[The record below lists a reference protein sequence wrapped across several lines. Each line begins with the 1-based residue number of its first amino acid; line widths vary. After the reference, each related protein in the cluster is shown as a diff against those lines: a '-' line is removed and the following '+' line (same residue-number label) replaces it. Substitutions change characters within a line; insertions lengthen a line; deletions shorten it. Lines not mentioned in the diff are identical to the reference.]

1 MKAAKWILIVM
12 FTMITA
18 VYLAVY
24 LALPYFLNKYD
35 YSKLLSDAIKN
46 KTGLIVNIHDYKLNV
61 SPALNINFKA
71 GEIQAFY
78 PDKKQFLDIKKADIT
93 ISTIYLLKKEI
104 RLNRVKAGEFQLST
118 KLLKNGKTTLLQYF
132 EQNIKQADFDY
143 KFSKKHPNIYADK
156 YIIKLKDEES
166 GQKFKLKG
174 KDFKSRQSIDLK
186 NIVIESSGDMFC
198 FDRKYLGY
206 KARVTVPVVLL
217 ENSEKTLIDFTVDD
231 LYKYNFSANVN
242 TDIKIHARDKKFDYI
257 TGRTDIDN
265 FRLKLGAKTLPPSF
279 FHIVFAKDK
288 AKLVSKFY
296 TDINELTDINADI
309 KLSKPYK
316 IYMTCRC
323 PKADISNLQNT
334 IVPVL
339 NLFKI
344 KNNLSEFKTQGKLSA
359 DFKLQTDLKTIS
371 SNGTLNITNASISH
385 KSIPLKIT
393 GVNAVVD
400 FSDNAINIKK
410 SDILVNS
417 QPLKITGSVD
427 KHAAADITVS
437 AQNLA
442 LNHIINAFP
451 VLKPDKNI
459 TLGSGSVSLNAN
471 FKGKLN
477 SLKPVIKIS
486 VKNLAGAQTAKK
498 IKFSVKELVFDV
510 SAEKSNAA
518 AKYNGIIEVKD
529 VICSSTTLPAGTD
542 TIKSDLL
549 SAKITNDVI
558 QLLPAKINAGK
569 AKLTVSG
576 DIKNYMKS
584 PEANINIAGTIDSL
598 FVKSLIPSGENLLAK
613 GYLPLKTTIKTKN
626 KKADIDLKV
635 LANPQNYITPV
646 KVKSFDSTTT
656 LTTLRASISDNL
668 LTLDDATMYYAGS
681 TNSLLKDIDT
691 TNLKKA
697 INIKGKIKDLSS
709 TPVIEKLHI
718 STPTALTL
726 NIPQTKDGTL
736 NLTANITAAGKI
748 DKLSADGNISAA
760 DISIPS
766 MYVSAQNAQII
777 LNNNII
783 TVKTD
788 DLRIKDTNL
797 AIEASAKP
805 DILTSNKIDYLKLT
819 ASYIDMDYLTGLLS
833 LFNPSK
839 YAPGNDFPYIISSG
853 NLDIKS
859 FKMGVIKAQN
869 ITAKITSQKNNLY
882 ISDLFADAY
891 GGKAAAKIV
900 YNFPYTNIKADVQAR
915 GLNAASAAA
924 AFMPAD
930 KGISG
935 TLDFD
940 ASVNMMGTTPQQQ
953 LNTMKGSADV
963 LIKNGRLGQLG
974 RFEHFLYAQN
984 LLSQKLIYASL
995 NSAKQAISP
1004 QDTGMISYLKAKV
1017 KFGAG
1022 YAHLN
1027 PVLTSGPRMSM
1038 YIKGKIN
1045 LVTQDVDLK
1054 ILGKIS
1060 SDVSGSLGLLGS
1072 MTIKDFLDE
1081 HTKYGPVI
1089 ANLFDSYNTELPET
1103 DISTIPALSP
1113 AGSAQTKNFQVIISG
1128 DPDSVKAVKSFTWV
1142 NPTGTKE
1149 KILTQKVKKAIS
1161 EALPSKTSQ
1170 DTQPVLP
1177 KPQPQIQTAPQTAV
1191 PDFLDKIPDEFKK
1204 SEKNS

>member
-1 MKAAKWILIVM
+1 MEKEICYPIRILHVLNGLECGGAETLVMNLFRNIDRTKVM
-12 FTMITA
+12 FDFVVHTA
-18 VYLAVY
+18 KEGFYE
-24 LALPYFLNKYD
+24 KE
-35 YSKLLSDAIKN
+35 
-46 KTGLIVNIHDYKLNV
+46 
-61 SPALNINFKA
+61 ALN
-71 GEIQAFY
+71 
-78 PDKKQFLDIKKADIT
+78 
-93 ISTIYLLKKEI
+93 
-104 RLNRVKAGEFQLST
+104 
-118 KLLKNGKTTLLQYF
+118 
-132 EQNIKQADFDY
+132 
-143 KFSKKHPNIYADK
+143 
-156 YIIKLKDEES
+156 
-166 GQKFKLKG
+166 
-174 KDFKSRQSIDLK
+174 
-186 NIVIESSGDMFC
+186 
-198 FDRKYLGY
+198 LG
-206 KARVTVPVVLL
+206 AR
-217 ENSEKTLIDFTVDD
+217 I
-231 LYKYNFSANVN
+231 
-242 TDIKIHARDKKFDYI
+242 
-257 TGRTDIDN
+257 
-265 FRLKLGAKTLPPSF
+265 FRLPA
-279 FHIVFAKDK
+279 
-288 AKLVSKFY
+288 
-296 TDINELTDINADI
+296 
-309 KLSKPYK
+309 YK
-316 IYMTCRC
+316 IYNHIGYC
-323 PKADISNLQNT
+323 KAWKNLLSQHPEWRTVHGHVYSIASVYLKIAKEKGRTT
-334 IVPVL
+334 ICHCHGV
-339 NLFKI
+339 
-344 KNNLSEFKTQGKLSA
+344 
-359 DFKLQTDLKTIS
+359 
-371 SNGTLNITNASISH
+371 SNG
-385 KSIPLKIT
+385 
-393 GVNAVVD
+393 
-400 FSDNAINIKK
+400 
-410 SDILVNS
+410 
-417 QPLKITGSVD
+417 
-427 KHAAADITVS
+427 
-437 AQNLA
+437 
-442 LNHIINAFP
+442 
-451 VLKPDKNI
+451 
-459 TLGSGSVSLNAN
+459 
-471 FKGKLN
+471 
-477 SLKPVIKIS
+477 
-486 VKNLAGAQTAKK
+486 
-498 IKFSVKELVFDV
+498 
-510 SAEKSNAA
+510 
-518 AKYNGIIEVKD
+518 NG
-529 VICSSTTLPAGTD
+529 L
-542 TIKSDLL
+542 
-549 SAKITNDVI
+549 
-558 QLLPAKINAGK
+558 
-569 AKLTVSG
+569 
-576 DIKNYMKS
+576 
-584 PEANINIAGTIDSL
+584 
-598 FVKSLIPSGENLLAK
+598 
-613 GYLPLKTTIKTKN
+613 
-626 KKADIDLKV
+626 
-635 LANPQNYITPV
+635 
-646 KVKSFDSTTT
+646 
-656 LTTLRASISDNL
+656 
-668 LTLDDATMYYAGS
+668 
-681 TNSLLKDIDT
+681 
-691 TNLKKA
+691 
-697 INIKGKIKDLSS
+697 KGKIKDLSS

-1204 SEKNS
+1204 SEKNL